1 MMKINFVSQSEK
13 RKEKQKFTIAEMIEI
28 KSMTKTEH
36 DFILYP
42 LIHKRY
48 ICDGKLYTPMKIKIK
63 KYLLKC
69 YFYSS
74 IDNGNKKSF

>member
-1 MMKINFVSQSEK
+1 
-13 RKEKQKFTIAEMIEI
+13 MI
-28 KSMTKTEH
+28 SFYT
-36 DFILYP
+36 P

-48 ICDGKLYTPMKIKIK
+48 ICDGKLNTPMKIKIKK